1 MKGKQKESD
10 QLCTLYYL
18 VAKLAEALGEAPIRN
33 KVWTHKVDDHWF
45 IKINGH
51 PETVDGIPPYCLFVE
66 FNGFP
71 AGCMTPFEG
80 SFAAGS
86 AANEDEFIRVMK
98 EKLTGLGVNLEDL
111 REVDVREKEHE
122 DHPSLADQGIDP
134 EEWAEKEER
143 NG

>member
-1 MKGKQKESD
+1 MPEAKEQAD

-18 VAKLAEALGEAPIRN
+18 VAQLADALGEAPIRN

-66 FNGFP
+66 FNGYP
-71 AGCMTPFEG
+71 AGCLTPFEG

-122 DHPSLADQGIDP
+122 DGNALPEVEPSG
-134 EEWAEKEER
+134 R
-143 NG
+143 N